1 MNDLTTTPKA
11 HTAKGAAR
19 RSPSRS
25 PEAHQPAELAVRSE
39 DAVLYLQRVPS
50 ETTHGSPQGMTD
62 TQARYEADILSEAEA
77 ILRKRWARLG
87 SLSDPRASADWLRVH
102 CAGMAAEVFGV
113 IFLDSK
119 YRILATRELFRGTLD
134 GCSVAPREV
143 VRAVIEANA
152 AAVVLYHN
160 HPSGNPEPS
169 SADVAITQTLKQALD
184 LIGCRVLDHLIC
196 GETVTSLSQRGLC

>member
-1 MNDLTTTPKA
+1 MTDLTTTPKA
-11 HTAKGAAR
+11 RAAKAMRGVPLAL
-19 RSPSRS
+19 S
-25 PEAHQPAELAVRSE
+25 EAHQPAGEVRSE
-39 DAVLYLQRVPS
+39 DAVLYMHRAPG
-50 ETTHGSPQGMTD
+50 EMTD

-87 SLSDPRASADWLRVH
+87 SLSDPRDASAWLRMH
-102 CAGMAAEVFGV
+102 CASMAAEVFGV
-113 IFLDSK
+113 IFLDNK
-119 YRILATRELFRGTLD
+119 HRILSTRELFRGTID

-169 SADVAITQTLKQALD
+169 AADVAITQTLKQALD
-184 LIGCRVLDHLIC
+184 LIGCRVLDHLVC

>member
-1 MNDLTTTPKA
+1 MYDQQTTPKA
-11 HTAKGAAR
+11 RAAKAMRGVPLAL
-19 RSPSRS
+19 S
-25 PEAHQPAELAVRSE
+25 EAHQPAGEVRSE
-39 DAVLYLQRVPS
+39 DAVLYLHHRAPG
-50 ETTHGSPQGMTD
+50 EMTD
-62 TQARYEADILSEAEA
+62 TQARYEADILREAEA

-113 IFLDSK
+113 IFLDNK
-119 YRILATRELFRGTLD
+119 HRILSSRELFRGTID

-184 LIGCRVLDHLIC
+184 LIGTRVLDHLIC

>member
-1 MNDLTTTPKA
+1 MNDLTTTSKTR
-11 HTAKGAAR
+11 TAQGAAR
-19 RSPSRS
+19 RSLSRS
-25 PEAHQPAELAVRSE
+25 PEAHQPAGEVRSE
-39 DAVLYLQRVPS
+39 DAVLYLHHRAPG
-50 ETTHGSPQGMTD
+50 EMTD
-62 TQARYEADILSEAEA
+62 TQARYEADILREAEA

-113 IFLDSK
+113 IFLDNK
-119 YRILATRELFRGTLD
+119 HRILSSRELFRGTID

-152 AAVVLYHN
+152 AAVILYHN
-160 HPSGNPEPS
+160 HPSGSAEPS

-184 LIGCRVLDHLIC
+184 LIGCRVLDHLIA
-196 GETVTSLSQRGLC
+196 GETVTSLASRGLC

>member
-1 MNDLTTTPKA
+1 MTDLTTTPKA
-11 HTAKGAAR
+11 RTAKAMRGVPLAL
-19 RSPSRS
+19 S
-25 PEAHQPAELAVRSE
+25 EAHQLAGEVRSE
-39 DAVLYLQRVPS
+39 DAVAYLHR
-50 ETTHGSPQGMTD
+50 SPGEMTD
-62 TQARYEADILSEAEA
+62 TQARYEADILGEAEA

-113 IFLDSK
+113 IFLDNK
-119 YRILATRELFRGTLD
+119 HRVLQTRELFRGTLD

-143 VRAVIEANA
+143 VRAVLECNA

-169 SADVAITQTLKQALD
+169 AADVAITQTLKQALD
-184 LIGCRVLDHLIC
+184 LIGCRVLDHLIA

>member
-1 MNDLTTTPKA
+1 MTDLTTTPKA
-11 HTAKGAAR
+11 RAAKAMRGVPLAL
-19 RSPSRS
+19 S
-25 PEAHQPAELAVRSE
+25 EAHPPAGEVRSE
-39 DAVLYLQRVPS
+39 GAVTYLHRAPG
-50 ETTHGSPQGMTD
+50 EMTD

-87 SLSDPRASADWLRVH
+87 SLSDPRASADWLRMH
-102 CAGMAAEVFGV
+102 CASMAAEVFGV
-113 IFLDSK
+113 IFLDNK
-119 YRILATRELFRGTLD
+119 HRILSTRELFRGTID

-143 VRAVIEANA
+143 VRAVLEVNA

-169 SADVAITQTLKQALD
+169 GADVAITQTLKQALD
-184 LIGCRVLDHLIC
+184 LVGCRVLDHLIA